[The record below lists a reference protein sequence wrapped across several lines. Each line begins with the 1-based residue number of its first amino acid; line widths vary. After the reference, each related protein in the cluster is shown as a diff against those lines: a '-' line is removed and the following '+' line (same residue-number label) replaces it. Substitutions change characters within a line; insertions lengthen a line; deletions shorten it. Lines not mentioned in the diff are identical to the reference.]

1 MFDYQI
7 VNGGLMELNGDWMGD
22 QPFYGIFDA
31 HNNGVGPRL
40 KWEKDD
46 L

>member
-1 MFDYQI
+1 MFDYRI
-7 VNGGLMELNGDWMGD
+7 VNGGLMELNEIEWGTSH
-22 QPFYGIFDA
+22 FYGIFDA
-31 HNNGVGPRL
+31 NNNGVGLRL